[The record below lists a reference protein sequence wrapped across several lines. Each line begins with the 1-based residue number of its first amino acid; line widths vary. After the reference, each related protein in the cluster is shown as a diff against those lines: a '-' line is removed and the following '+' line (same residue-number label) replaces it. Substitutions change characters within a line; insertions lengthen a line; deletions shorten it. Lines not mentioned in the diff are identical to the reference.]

1 MSWKSDKALERLI
14 KTFQRI
20 KNGIFEEDIKAIKT
34 INETIEESE
43 KMVAID
49 NVLFAKLLCHV
60 LNSNLHHYG
69 NMKNSLSA
77 VQDVFKKPLDH
88 HIEFLAYNLNN
99 QELNN
104 YLKSIDINLEFT
116 ETAEQLKNNEELLKS
131 NQKEII
137 KKIKSNWSKSKVE
150 KSFVNTIN
158 EFIRDT
164 ENYI

>member
-20 KNGIFEEDIKAIKT
+20 KNGIFKEDIDAVKKLA
-34 INETIEESE
+34 ETIEENE
-43 KMVAID
+43 KLIIID
-49 NVLFAKLLCHV
+49 NILFAKLLCHV

-137 KKIKSNWSKSKVE
+137 KKIKSNWSKLKVE

-158 EFIRDT
+158 EFIRDD

>member
-1 MSWKSDKALERLI
+1 MSWSSDKALERLI

-20 KNGIFEEDIKAIKT
+20 INGIFKEDIEAVKKIA
-34 INETIEESE
+34 ETIEENE
-43 KMVAID
+43 KLIVVD
-49 NVLFAKLLCHV
+49 NILFAKLLCHV
-60 LNSNLHHYG
+60 LNTNLHHYG

-88 HIEFLAYNLNN
+88 HIEFLTYNLNN

>member
-1 MSWKSDKALERLI
+1 MSWRSDKALERLI

-88 HIEFLAYNLNN
+88 HIEFLSNNLNN

-104 YLKSIDINLEFT
+104 YLKSIGVNLEFE
-116 ETAEQLKNNEELLKS
+116 ETKEQSLKNEDVLKS

-137 KKIKSNWSKSKVE
+137 EKIKNNWSKLKVE
-150 KSFVNTIN
+150 KSFVKSVN
-158 EFIRDT
+158 EFLRDP
-164 ENYI
+164 ENYV